1 MSQVV
6 LFSFLF
12 PLLALA
18 QQGTNGGNDNPQSPS
33 DAGAEGTQTGAFSLS
48 KGAIAAIAV
57 VASLVI
63 ILGSK
68 HESCM
73 STKIALC

>member
-6 LFSFLF
+6 LFSFLL
-12 PLLALA
+12 PLLAVA

-33 DAGAEGTQTGAFSLS
+33 DAGAEGTQTGAFTLS

-57 VASLVI
+57 VCSLVI

-68 HESCM
+68 HQSWIFTE
-73 STKIALC
+73 TALC